1 MSRRFLSF
9 LSKVMNEQKF
19 FRRVVLLW
27 AMSLL
32 TTWTFFLMNVPLLT
46 GIGAAGATVVTGVFG
61 ILATVV
67 NFYQWHRNKED
78 EREEKDERHK

>member
-1 MSRRFLSF
+1 M
-9 LSKVMNEQKF
+9 
-19 FRRVVLLW
+19 W

-78 EREEKDERHK
+78 ERKEKDELHK